1 MKLTSCPKFCLSK
14 PAMDIPF
21 DDVGLLTVGPLDI
34 LECFPPKKNTCPL
47 IGICKLSKAFQ
58 DGLRVFLTILDDLT
72 LADIT
77 ANRDDPITRISSI
90 EDGYVA
96 PIRK

>member
-14 PAMDIPF
+14 PAVDIPF
-21 DDVGLLTVGPLDI
+21 GDVVLLTEGPLDI

-47 IGICKLSKAFQ
+47 IGICRLSKAFR
-58 DGLRVFLTILDDLT
+58 DGLRAFLTILDDLT
-72 LADIT
+72 LADIA
-77 ANRDDPITRISSI
+77 ANRDDPITHISPI

>member
-1 MKLTSCPKFCLSK
+1 MKLTSCPKFCHAK
-14 PAMDIPF
+14 PVMDIAF
-21 DDVGLLTVGPLDI
+21 GDVVRLTEGPSDI
-34 LECFPPKKNTCPL
+34 LECFTPKKNTCPL

-58 DGLRVFLTILDDLT
+58 DVPRAFLTILEDLT
-72 LADIT
+72 LADIA
-77 ANRDDPITRISSI
+77 ANRDDPITRISPI

>member
-1 MKLTSCPKFCLSK
+1 MKLTSCPKFCHAK
-14 PAMDIPF
+14 PVMDIPF
-21 DDVGLLTVGPLDI
+21 GDVARLTEGPPDI
-34 LECFPPKKNTCPL
+34 LECFTPKKNTCPL

-77 ANRDDPITRISSI
+77 ANRDDPITRISPI
-90 EDGYVA
+90 EDGDVA

>member
-1 MKLTSCPKFCLSK
+1 MAARYFR
-14 PAMDIPF
+14 
-21 DDVGLLTVGPLDI
+21 V
-34 LECFPPKKNTCPL
+34 FPSQENACPL

-58 DGLRVFLTILDDLT
+58 DGLRAFLTILDDLT
-72 LADIT
+72 LADIA
-77 ANRDDPITRISSI
+77 ANRDDPIMRISPI

>member
-58 DGLRVFLTILDDLT
+58 DVPRAFLTILDDLT
-72 LADIT
+72 LADIA
-77 ANRDDPITRISSI
+77 ANRDDPITGISPI

-96 PIRK
+96 PIWK